1 MKGYIRSITYWAYCM
16 EKLFLSMLGTVLMIF
31 VIYAFMDAEGTNW
44 QRWMTNYI
52 PMLGFIFPVAG
63 GMNMSNMQ
71 IPLALS
77 SGSTRKEATW
87 GVIIVT
93 HVIMLQFWI
102 FAVIC
107 KYMLHETDVTDGYLR
122 VCGVLF
128 LVSCG
133 IGNGLGAVIL
143 RFGSKVG
150 MIIYIVMI
158 FLIAGGVGVISVL
171 SGLNAVLPLINSVG
185 IFAAG
190 AVFDVI
196 MAIAFYCGIR
206 RYEVR
211 I

>member
-1 MKGYIRSITYWAYCM
+1 M
-16 EKLFLSMLGTVLMIF
+16 
-31 VIYAFMDAEGTNW
+31 
-44 QRWMTNYI
+44 
-52 PMLGFIFPVAG
+52 
-63 GMNMSNMQ
+63 
-71 IPLALS
+71 
-77 SGSTRKEATW
+77 
-87 GVIIVT
+87 T

-107 KYMLHETDVTDGYLR
+107 KYMLHEIDATDGYLR

>member
-87 GVIIVT
+87 GVIIMT

>member
-1 MKGYIRSITYWAYCM
+1 MKGYVRSITYWAYCM

-31 VIYAFMDAEGTNW
+31 VVYAFMDAEGTNW

-63 GMNMSNMQ
+63 GMNMSNTQ

-87 GVIIVT
+87 GVIIMT

-107 KYMLHETDVTDGYLR
+107 KYMLQETDVTDGYLR

-171 SGLNAVLPLINSVG
+171 SGLNAVLPLVNSVG

>member
-1 MKGYIRSITYWAYCM
+1 MKGYVRSITYWAYCM

-87 GVIIVT
+87 GVIIMT

>member
-87 GVIIVT
+87 GVIIMT

-171 SGLNAVLPLINSVG
+171 SGLNAVLPLINSLG

>member
-1 MKGYIRSITYWAYCM
+1 MKGYVRSITYWAYCM
-16 EKLFLSMLGTVLMIF
+16 EKLFLSMLGVVLMIF

-63 GMNMSNMQ
+63 GMNMSNTQ

-77 SGSTRKEATW
+77 SGSTRKEVTW
-87 GVIIVT
+87 GVIIMT

-107 KYMLHETDVTDGYLR
+107 KYMLHEIDATDGYLR